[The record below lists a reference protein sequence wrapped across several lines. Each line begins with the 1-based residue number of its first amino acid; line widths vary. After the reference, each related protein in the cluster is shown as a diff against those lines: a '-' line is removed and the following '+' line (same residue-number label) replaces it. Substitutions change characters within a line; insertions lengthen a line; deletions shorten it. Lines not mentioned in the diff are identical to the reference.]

1 MLCKPVVVTDY
12 PTAKSQIQ
20 NGVDGRI
27 VPIDNEG
34 CAKGIADF
42 ILNRE
47 LQSHIVEY
55 LQQHDFGN
63 MAEIEKIY
71 RLFDKYRMC
80 S

>member
-12 PTAKSQIQ
+12 PMDKSQIQ

-42 ILNRE
+42 ILNKE
-47 LQSHIVEY
+47 LQQNIVGC
-55 LQQHDFGN
+55 LQTHDYGN
-63 MAEIEKIY
+63 EKEIEKLYKLIP
-71 RLFDKYRMC
+71 
-80 S
+80 